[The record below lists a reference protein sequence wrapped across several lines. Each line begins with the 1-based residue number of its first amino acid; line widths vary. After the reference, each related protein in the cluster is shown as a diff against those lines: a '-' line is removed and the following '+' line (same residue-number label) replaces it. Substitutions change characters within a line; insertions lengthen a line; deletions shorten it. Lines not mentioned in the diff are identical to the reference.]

1 MYYLNYFPCIMN
13 EPENDQLTRVV
24 DLNAKLMTSAASNYA
39 YNKIN
44 NILLMQVLA
53 KVENR
58 DMEEIRANVERYI
71 AQFADEF
78 MKKNA

>member
-1 MYYLNYFPCIMN
+1 MN

-24 DLNAKLMTSAASNYA
+24 DLNAKLMSSAASNYA

-78 MKKNA
+78 VKKNT

>member
-1 MYYLNYFPCIMN
+1 MN

-44 NILLMQVLA
+44 NVLLMQILS
-53 KVENR
+53 KLENR
-58 DMEEIRANVERYI
+58 DLEEIRANVDRYI
-71 AQFADEF
+71 VQFADEF
-78 MKKNA
+78 IAKNA